1 MKTAFTSSNK
11 DNVATT
17 AILAVTLFIIAS
29 GLFAS
34 APAAANH
41 AAEAN
46 VQIMDAI
53 VVTAPRTAH
62 ITLDPI
68 IVTASRNHE

>member
-1 MKTAFTSSNK
+1 MKTTFTSSNK

-17 AILAVTLFIIAS
+17 AILAVTLFVIAS
-29 GLFAS
+29 GLFTS
-34 APAAANH
+34 APAAATH
-41 AAEAN
+41 AAETN

-53 VVTAPRTAH
+53 VVTAPRTAY